1 MAARNILVGEDKVC
15 KISDFGLARDVNADI
30 YVRTSQVLFGFH
42 ATIIL
47 FNSIQPGGGGGGGR
61 EGFFPS
67 RPALNVYNF
76 RENNTKRR
84 VFFGN

>member
-47 FNSIQPGGGGGGGR
+47 FNSIQPGGGGGGGGTR
-61 EGFFPS
+61 RILPEPTGFERLQLS
-67 RPALNVYNF
+67 
-76 RENNTKRR
+76 
-84 VFFGN
+84 